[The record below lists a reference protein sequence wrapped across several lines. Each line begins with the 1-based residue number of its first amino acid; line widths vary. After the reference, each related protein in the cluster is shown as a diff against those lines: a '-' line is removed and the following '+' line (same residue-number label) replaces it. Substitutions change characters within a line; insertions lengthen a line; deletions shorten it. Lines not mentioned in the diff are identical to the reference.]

1 MRGQK
6 ASAPFSLW
14 FCVPV
19 FPLVCR
25 ATGRAWGKMPRR
37 TWLCVSS
44 FPMVCQTKCS
54 RAGITVTAAP
64 PTTAQRFG
72 LVTLRLL
79 ATRGFAPSR
88 TKPAPALRRLG
99 FCPRFA
105 PSALLATA
113 LRFGVSPHSF
123 AVPQFP
129 VVCPDAG
136 CPSQPAAP
144 SGGPSMSCASSP
156 IGFFTTHLRHLCK
169 PSSPGGV
176 GGAGGIRYCL
186 ATCAATSWRKLSCS
200 SPSARFR
207 ALTASSNLL

>member
-37 TWLCVSS
+37 TWLCVPS

-64 PTTAQRFG
+64 PTTAQ
-72 LVTLRLL
+72 
-79 ATRGFAPSR
+79 
-88 TKPAPALRRLG
+88 
-99 FCPRFA
+99 
-105 PSALLATA
+105 
-113 LRFGVSPHSF
+113 RFGVSPHSF

-176 GGAGGIRYCL
+176 GGTEGITLLSGRL
-186 ATCAATSWRKLSCS
+186 PLKQIAARHRPLDSTHST
-200 SPSARFR
+200 PG
-207 ALTASSNLL
+207 TPPV

>member
-37 TWLCVSS
+37 TWLCVPS

-64 PTTAQRFG
+64 LT
-72 LVTLRLL
+72 
-79 ATRGFAPSR
+79 
-88 TKPAPALRRLG
+88 
-99 FCPRFA
+99 
-105 PSALLATA
+105 TA

-129 VVCPDAG
+129 VVCPDAF
-136 CPSQPAAP
+136 CPSQPPAP
-144 SGGPSMSCASSP
+144 CGWPCNGPRPLSHWIFATQ
-156 IGFFTTHLRHLCK
+156 FRHLCK

-186 ATCAATSWRKLSCS
+186 AACAATSWRKLSCS